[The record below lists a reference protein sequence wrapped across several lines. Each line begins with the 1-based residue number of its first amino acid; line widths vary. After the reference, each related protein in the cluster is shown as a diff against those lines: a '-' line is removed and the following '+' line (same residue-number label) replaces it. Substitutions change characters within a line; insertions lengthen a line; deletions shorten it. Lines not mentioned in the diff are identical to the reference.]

1 MQHRLSG
8 AAAAVHESIYFIFHR
23 TRESQDR
30 EHLHGY
36 GTKAGR
42 EIHAKK
48 RRIGVE
54 TRITECEDPLSAAF
68 C

>member
-8 AAAAVHESIYFIFHR
+8 AAAAVHESIYFIFLR

-36 GTKAGR
+36 GTKAGH

-54 TRITECEDPLSAAF
+54 TRITECEDPLRAAF

>member
-8 AAAAVHESIYFIFHR
+8 AAAAVHESIYFISLR

-54 TRITECEDPLSAAF
+54 TRIT
-68 C
+68 